1 MQNTKIKID
10 VVSDI
15 ACPWC
20 FVGKRRFE
28 SAINEWKGVSI
39 DVNWHPFQLDPS
51 LRPEG
56 MDRDTYLTSKF
67 GSAEGVKGTINQLIE
82 VGKTEGIAFNFGDDW
97 LAVNTLH
104 LHQLLHVANK
114 EGVGVEMKERFL
126 SAYFEKA
133 QHLNKPEALYD
144 ITKDFGWN
152 REKVDAIIK
161 DYEIAKK
168 VKTEIAHYQ
177 KLGVSGVPYFII
189 NDKYGMSGAQTSS
202 VFLEAFTEVE
212 KEIVEEYNR
221 SDSKSGNS

>member
-20 FVGKRRFE
+20 FVGTRRFE

-51 LRPEG
+51 MRPEG

-152 REKVDAIIK
+152 RE
-161 DYEIAKK
+161 
-168 VKTEIAHYQ
+168 
-177 KLGVSGVPYFII
+177 
-189 NDKYGMSGAQTSS
+189 M
-202 VFLEAFTEVE
+202 
-212 KEIVEEYNR
+212 
-221 SDSKSGNS
+221 